1 MTKYKNEKNTNVPS
15 SKKRGSKKKFSR
27 EISPQKLVENL
38 GHFMGVMRLCK
49 TELDTYTTVVSYD
62 TALVTDAGG
71 LITGVYTNNPTGYAN
86 WTNLSA
92 VFDEYRVLGIQL
104 EVEPNMFVGSNN
116 LIFAPIACVNDY
128 DSVTALA
135 SYTTAANYSS
145 YEEYPGLRRFDKT
158 ALMSAAENAAFIN
171 TAAPTNTFGIK
182 LYSAGNTVSTTM
194 GRIRLKAVIQFRGKG
209 V

>member
-1 MTKYKNEKNTNVPS
+1 MKNYTKIQQTKQNRASKKNTMRNF
-15 SKKRGSKKKFSR
+15 KR
-27 EISPQKLVENL
+27 EISAQKLVENES
-38 GHFMGVMRLCK
+38 HFMSVMRYCQ

-86 WTNLSA
+86 WTNLA
-92 VFDEYRVLGIQL
+92 GVFDEYRVLGIEI
-104 EVEPNMFVGSNN
+104 EVEPNTFVGSNN
-116 LIFAPIACVNDY
+116 FIFAPIAVVNDY

-135 SYTTAANYSS
+135 SYTSAALYSS
-145 YEEYPGLRRFDKT
+145 YQEYPGLTRFRKL
-158 ALMSAAENAAFIN
+158 ALMSGAENASFIN

-182 LYSAGNTVSTTM
+182 FYSAGNTVSTTV
-194 GRIRLKAVIQFRGKG
+194 GRIRLKAVVQFRGKG